1 MHKKTI
7 DTILLLLV
15 LALNTTSLA
24 QRLQIRTYGTKDGIP
39 QSEVDVLYQDRAG
52 HIWVG
57 TFENGLAR
65 YDGES
70 MQTFTFEDSL
80 PNLLSVRSVYEDRE
94 ENVWV
99 GTEGGL
105 ACIKLDGSVQAF
117 TTNDGLPSNVINHII
132 EGAADALWLATGAGL
147 CQVTNLS
154 VLSSSSKLRPT
165 FQTYHDAGDNFS
177 NAIAVVNDSVWV
189 GTNNGLRL
197 FYRDQFLPLPEA
209 QRLAGRVVRELKL
222 TRAGELWV
230 GTAAG
235 LFILRDGKARGFT
248 QEDGLFETDI
258 FCFAEDQENRLWI
271 GTRTGLFK
279 YDGKTFAHY
288 DTRHGLPNAYIRSML
303 VDYENNLWLGTWGG
317 GVGKIY
323 GWTINNYDQRNGLPE
338 NAVFSFMQDRERRVW
353 IGTNGGGI
361 ALVSGEEMQ
370 VLNTENGLPN
380 NVVRGMTQA
389 PNGDIWIATHGG
401 AARLRNGAWQHF
413 TTRNGF
419 PDDLLRDV
427 YAAPNGDIWFASA
440 FHGALRV
447 RTDEITA
454 MNRGTGFYSNST
466 HQVYQDHNGRLW
478 IATTNGLYRR
488 EANGEEKFYTSK
500 DGLPDSTIYTIFEE
514 QSGDLWFGTRAG
526 GAVCLVNERF
536 QVINTKTGL
545 RNNVVYFIA
554 QDERQRL
561 WFGTNA
567 GMACFNKK
575 DSSFFY
581 LNASDGLLDDECN
594 TRAAMF
600 DTDGYLWAGTIGG
613 ASRIATALW
622 PRSSLR
628 PRVKITAL
636 EVNDKKYYDLR
647 GERIRVPYES
657 TVTVHFATLSFLNE
671 DKTENSVRLE
681 GFKEEWESLGQQRSV
696 RYTNLSPKRY
706 TFYLRGRNS
715 FASDSIGTAQVE
727 FQILAPFYL
736 TAWFFLLS
744 AFALAATVFG
754 LHRWR
759 VRQVKARAAELE
771 EAVTQKTE
779 ELRHTLSFLATVKDF
794 LPLGL
799 LVVDA
804 EETIV
809 DANRVAL
816 NLFETEL
823 HLLRGQKLFSLL
835 SSPLSSRAMLW
846 RALTQKKAGLE
857 LVAQP
862 ASGKHF
868 VCEIHSDRV
877 LDAEGRLRF
886 LILTCENIEAQKQLE
901 QKVLDHEKQAAL
913 VNLAVGMGEVLQQ
926 KLAGVNEHIS
936 ALHEQFAAHARESA
950 VPALQR
956 AQSSVQEME
965 KVLRQLLEFTAYL
978 TKAPSLSVDLRQ
990 ELKMLAERWRNK
1002 ITVTLPHMPHAIPA
1016 RILSKLRD
1024 GWDEALQNSLD
1035 AGAQHVAVEVELLL
1049 DHARVRVS
1057 FSDDG
1062 EGLAPETRNKV
1073 FLPFFKTRG
1082 TPHAGLGLWK
1092 LYQVVQQ
1099 CGGSV
1104 EIAGLPERGT
1114 QLRLTL
1120 PVDLAKYHAHI
1131 ATEAEE
1137 ERHAK
1142 SRAA

>member
-1 MHKKTI
+1 MQKRTSS
-7 DTILLLLV
+7 TILLLALV
-15 LALNTTSLA
+15 LVLNTMSLA

-39 QSEVDVLYQDRAG
+39 QSEVDVVYQDRAG
-52 HIWVG
+52 RIWFG
-57 TFENGLAR
+57 TFENGLAC
-65 YDGES
+65 YDGEK
-70 MQTFTFEDSL
+70 MLAFTLEDSL
-80 PNLLSVRSVYEDRE
+80 PNLSVRSIYEDRN

-105 ACIKLDGSVQAF
+105 ACLKQDGSVQTF
-117 TTNDGLPSNVINHII
+117 TTSDSLPSNFINHMA
-132 EGAADALWLATGAGL
+132 EDSAGKLWLATGAGL
-147 CQVTNLS
+147 CQLTNFNT
-154 VLSSSSKLRPT
+154 SSPSTKPRAT
-165 FQTYHDAGDNFS
+165 FQTFRNTGDTFINT
-177 NAIAVVNDSVWV
+177 IAVVNDSIWL
-189 GTNNGLRL
+189 GTNDGLQL
-197 FYRDQFLPLPEA
+197 FHREKFLPLPKA
-209 QRLAGRVVRELKL
+209 QRLAGKTVRELKL
-222 TRAGELWV
+222 TRTQELWA
-230 GTAAG
+230 GTATG
-235 LFILRDGKARGFT
+235 LFLLNGDHVRAFSKD
-248 QEDGLFETDI
+248 EGLGDADI
-258 FCFAEDQENRLWI
+258 FCLSEDLKNNLWI

-279 YDGKTFAHY
+279 FDGKAFTQY

-303 VDYENNLWLGTWGG
+303 VDYENNLWVGTWGG

-323 GWTINNYDQRNGLPE
+323 GWTINNYDQRNGLPA
-338 NAVFSFMQDRERRVW
+338 NAVFSFMQDRERRTW

-361 ALVSGEEMQ
+361 ALVSGEEIK
-370 VLNTENGLPN
+370 VLNTDNVLPN
-380 NVVRGMTQA
+380 DVVRGMAQA
-389 PNGDIWIATHGG
+389 PNGDIWVATHGG

-413 TTRNGF
+413 TKRNGF
-419 PDDLLRDV
+419 PDNLLRDV

-440 FHGALRV
+440 FSGAIRLR
-447 RTDEITA
+447 DGEISSTQ
-454 MNRGTGFYSNST
+454 RGRNFPSDGA
-466 HQVYQDHNGRLW
+466 HQVYQDRRGCLW
-478 IATTNGLYRR
+478 IATTNGLYKK
-488 EANGEEKFYTSK
+488 EASGEEKIYSLE
-500 DGLPDSTIYTIFEE
+500 DGLPDSTIYTIFEDH
-514 QSGDLWFGTRAG
+514 SGVMWFGTRGG
-526 GAVCLVNERF
+526 GAACLVNERF
-536 QVINTKTGL
+536 HVINTKTGL

-567 GMACFNKK
+567 GVACFNKT

-594 TRAAMF
+594 TRAALR
-600 DTDGYLWAGTIGG
+600 DAEGYLWVGTIGG
-613 ASRIATALW
+613 ASRVATGLW
-622 PRSSLR
+622 PRNSSR

-647 GERIRVPYES
+647 GERLRLPYES
-657 TVTVHFATLSFLNE
+657 TVTLHFATLSFLNE

-681 GFKEEWESLGQQRSV
+681 GFKEEWENLGQGQSI
-696 RYTNLSPKRY
+696 RYTNLAPKRY
-706 TFYLRGRNS
+706 TFYLRGKNS
-715 FASDSIGTAQVE
+715 FAPDSIGATQVE

-736 TAWFFLLS
+736 TTWFFALN
-744 AFALAATVFG
+744 AFMLAAAVFG
-754 LHRWR
+754 VHRWR
-759 VRQVKARAAELE
+759 VRKVKARAAELE
-771 EAVTQKTE
+771 AAVTQKTE
-779 ELRHTLSFLATVKDF
+779 ELRHALTFLATVKDF

-804 EETIV
+804 DETIV
-809 DANRVAL
+809 EANRVAL
-816 NLFETEL
+816 NLFESEL

-857 LVAQP
+857 LVAQT
-862 ASGKHF
+862 ASGKH
-868 VCEIHSDRV
+868 VICEIHSDRV
-877 LDAEGRLRF
+877 VDAEGRLRF

-913 VNLAVGMGEVLQQ
+913 VNLVVGMGEVLQQ
-926 KLAGVNEHIS
+926 KLTGVNGQIQ
-936 ALHEQFAAHARESA
+936 ALHEQFAATARESVA
-950 VPALQR
+950 PALQR

-990 ELKMLAERWRNK
+990 ELKALAERWKNK
-1002 ITVTLPHMPHAIPA
+1002 IAVALPAMPNAIPT

-1035 AGAQHVAVEVELLL
+1035 AGAQNVAVEVELLL

-1062 EGLAPETRNKV
+1062 EGLAPEMRNKV

-1082 TPHAGLGLWK
+1082 MPHAGLGLWK

-1104 EIAGLPERGT
+1104 EIASLQERGT

-1120 PVDLAKYHAHI
+1120 PMDLAKYHAHL